1 MGCSK
6 HASPL
11 ALLLVCLLYEMKF
24 QGLEFEFLPQ
34 TVQEVLERERQKEGV
49 VGFVPFLEFN
59 SCFTEWE

>member
-11 ALLLVCLLYEMKF
+11 ALPLICLLYEMKF

-34 TVQEVLERERQKEGV
+34 TVESKK
-49 VGFVPFLEFN
+49 
-59 SCFTEWE
+59 S